1 MATAPPASRNAK
13 RSRATAANDAPTP
26 HNAKRSNHSRA
37 NATGFLDLPD
47 HLQSKVIERLPD
59 EYDRMKL
66 STCHSSLACFDYV
79 GDITIALPAE
89 TRKIAALSQW
99 ARSKTGVLR
108 TISIR
113 DERDTFGAMEE
124 TVRDRLMDGL
134 AAAGKGL
141 EVLSVVSKSTPYRA
155 LFPVMQHAKLA
166 HFPENNPFP
175 ADLSLETCATLET
188 LLITE
193 IENAADAD
201 TAIDLGGIAKAPA
214 LRNLYVL
221 EQRGRVWFDD
231 LPLLKDTLEHLIV
244 IGTEGEYYIVDNMA
258 PFMHMSKLR
267 VLILDSASANA
278 SVEMARAMPLLER
291 FDLSRRHKTFD
302 WNIFPED
309 IEAFFDTA
317 GFYDAVKELE
327 HLKELGCGDIVLTD
341 EFEAPTVTTLHTSIL
356 AFLLSFSCGFS
367 TANVPMLETIV
378 IDGAFKSVPHDQV
391 IVTNVLGALK
401 VAKPFTLKL
410 KKTTHSDLHN
420 DSTTMDTFWCNV
432 AQAVPHITISIY

>member
-13 RSRATAANDAPTP
+13 R
-26 HNAKRSNHSRA
+26 SRA

-47 HLQSKVIERLPD
+47 HLQSTVIERLPD

-79 GDITIALPAE
+79 GDITVALPAE
-89 TRKIAALSQW
+89 TRKIAALSRW

-124 TVRDRLMDGL
+124 TVRDRLVDGL
-134 AAAGKGL
+134 AAASEGL

-166 HFPENNPFP
+166 HFPESNPFP
-175 ADLSLETCATLET
+175 ADLLLETCTTLET

-193 IENAADAD
+193 IENAAGAD

-244 IGTEGEYYIVDNMA
+244 IGAEGEYYIVDNMA

-267 VLILDSASANA
+267 VLILDSASADA
-278 SVEMARAMPLLER
+278 TVEMARAMPLLER
-291 FDLSRRHKTFD
+291 FDLSRRHKKFD
-302 WNIFPED
+302 WNFFPED
-309 IEAFFDTA
+309 AETFFDTA
-317 GFYDAVKELE
+317 GFYGAVKELE

-341 EFEAPTVTTLHTSIL
+341 EFEAPTVTTLHTSL
-356 AFLLSFSCGFS
+356 VAFLLSFNFGFL

-378 IDGAFKSVPHDQV
+378 IDGAFASVPLDQD
-391 IVTNVLGALK
+391 IVDSVSGSVLGALK
-401 VAKPFTLKL
+401 AAKPFTLKL
-410 KKTTHSDLHN
+410 KKTGRDDLHN
-420 DSTTMDTFWCNV
+420 DSTAMDTFWCNV
-432 AQAVPHITISIY
+432 AQAAPHITICIY